1 MKLRDRIILLLST
14 GGYIGKIPFAPG
26 TFGTFWGIPICLVL
40 SGIGGT
46 ASLAATVAFILLA
59 IWFAGE
65 AEKILGAKDARP
77 IVIDEIA
84 GFMVTL
90 WGLPFIEQT
99 AIAGFVIFR
108 FLDIVKPFPIRWL
121 EKHLPGGAG
130 VVLDDVAA
138 GVYGNLMLRILL
150 FIEFKKHLIN

>member
-1 MKLRDRIILLLST
+1 MQFQNRIILLLST

-26 TFGTFWGIPICLVL
+26 TFGTLWGIPICFML
-40 SGIGGT
+40 SEIGAA
-46 ASLAATVAFILLA
+46 ASLAVTVVFIAAA

-65 AEKILGAKDARP
+65 AEKILDAKDARP

-90 WGLPFIEQT
+90 WGLPFTVRT
-99 AIAGFVIFR
+99 AVAGFFIFR
-108 FLDIVKPFPIRWL
+108 LLDIVKPFPIRRL
-121 EKHLPGGAG
+121 EKNLPGGAG

-138 GVYGNLMLRILL
+138 GVYGNLLLRILL
-150 FIEFKKHLIN
+150 YAYIF

>member
-1 MKLRDRIILLLST
+1 MQLRDGIILFLST

-26 TFGTFWGIPICLVL
+26 TFGTLWGIPLCFVL
-40 SGIGGT
+40 SQIGVA
-46 ASLAATVAFILLA
+46 ASLAVTVLFTVAA

-65 AEKILGAKDARP
+65 AEKILDAKDARP

-90 WGLPFIEQT
+90 WGLPFTSQT
-99 AIAGFVIFR
+99 AVAGFFIFR
-108 FLDIVKPFPIRWL
+108 FLDILKPFPIRSL
-121 EKHLPGGAG
+121 ERNLPGGAG

-138 GVYGNLMLRILL
+138 GVYGNLLLRVLL
-150 FIEFKKHLIN
+150 FIEFKRHLII